1 MDKYEYKL
9 KLDQMKSLTA
19 EHNYEKAA
27 EIADTINWNKIKNVN
42 ALVKVGEIYENTGR
56 LEDSREVL
64 LMAYDRSPIGRMII
78 YRLAKV
84 AIKMKNFDEAKD
96 YYQEFV
102 EIAPHDNLKYVLKY
116 EICKAQGANI
126 ETLIGI
132 LEELK
137 EQEYTEEWAFE
148 LACLYHKAGMADKC
162 VEACD
167 ELVLWFGDGPYVE
180 RALELKMIYQPLNK
194 QQEEKYRRFC
204 QKREGVVEVRPEEEL
219 DSGEIV
225 NETVQIP
232 DVKLSPERF
241 NTQNLQEALQ
251 KSMQQIMQAT
261 EKETVTDSMDNIKK
275 LVEEIPYLQL
285 PKEEYDPTEEEED
298 TLEHIETDHEIDDS
312 LKINFKELLAEEHD
326 GQIGMYMPEKTALEH
341 QITGQMSIEEVLAE
355 WEKTK
360 YAAEVAL
367 EDAKQR
373 RLESAKARA
382 LQEAEEI
389 MGRLADIIPKLDAG
403 VAPKDILQDQYIEGK
418 PLENDRAAAMV
429 ANMNQI
435 LQEEIDRIS
444 TETADID
451 KQLAE
456 AAGTAASAMEPE
468 PAASMGEISGSGAN
482 AAELAEEVSG
492 MMQETEDVEIS
503 GQEQISGSQPDEEIA
518 DLSAEEMVEETVDL
532 STEEKA
538 AEEVSDISEEK
549 TSEADDFD
557 IVTADTIDLGK
568 VVTEQALAE
577 AVEHITDTESATDDI
592 TQKELADNTAVEVTK
607 EVLKK
612 ENRVERVLPEITE
625 PEDET
630 GFEAVT
636 SLGKELRGIF
646 TYFVSIKGMEEQ
658 ICQALTGAARHL
670 ITGKDASTGN
680 MVIQGGS
687 GSGKTVLATAMVKAL
702 QKETGK
708 PKGKVGKIEA
718 SALNKKDVASL
729 LKKISGGCLIIE
741 KAGDISKETAV
752 RLALLLKSDT
762 SGLFVIMEDTHRGI
776 EKALGRDEG
785 FASRF
790 SEKINIP
797 IFTSDELVSF
807 AKAYANELGYTID
820 EMGILALY
828 NSISNIQK
836 YDKATTLTEVKEIVD
851 DAIHKSEKGGLR
863 KAFSIIT
870 SRRYDDEDYVILRE
884 KDFGI

>member
-241 NTQNLQEALQ
+241 NTQNLQEELQ

-285 PKEEYDPTEEEED
+285 PKEEYDPSEEEED

-468 PAASMGEISGSGAN
+468 PAASMGEISGSGVN
-482 AAELAEEVSG
+482 AAELAEEVSR

-503 GQEQISGSQPDEEIA
+503 GQEQIPGSQPDEEIA
-518 DLSAEEMVEETVDL
+518 DLSAEETDEETVDL

-612 ENRVERVLPEITE
+612 EDRVERVLPEITE

-636 SLGKELRGIF
+636 SLGEELRGIF

>member
-241 NTQNLQEALQ
+241 NTQNLQEELQ

-285 PKEEYDPTEEEED
+285 PKEEYDPSEEEED

-468 PAASMGEISGSGAN
+468 PAASMGEISGSGVN

-518 DLSAEEMVEETVDL
+518 DLSAEETDEETVDL

-612 ENRVERVLPEITE
+612 EDRVERVLPEITE

-636 SLGKELRGIF
+636 SLGEELRGIF

>member
-78 YRLAKV
+78 FRLAKV
-84 AIKMKNFDEAKD
+84 AVKMKNFDEAKD

-167 ELVLWFGDGPYVE
+167 ELVLWFGEGPYVE

-194 QQEEKYRRFC
+194 QQEEKYRKFC

-241 NTQNLQEALQ
+241 NTQNLQEELQ

-275 LVEEIPYLQL
+275 LVEEIPYLQF
-285 PKEEYDPTEEEED
+285 PKEEPVPSGED
-298 TLEHIETDHEIDDS
+298 ENTLEHIETDHEIDDS

-355 WEKTK
+355 WEKTR

-403 VAPKDILQDQYIEGK
+403 IAPKDILQDQYLEGK

-456 AAGTAASAMEPE
+456 AAGTAAPAMEPE
-468 PAASMGEISGSGAN
+468 PAVSMREIS
-482 AAELAEEVSG
+482 
-492 MMQETEDVEIS
+492 
-503 GQEQISGSQPDEEIA
+503 DENP
-518 DLSAEEMVEETVDL
+518 V
-532 STEEKA
+532 
-538 AEEVSDISEEK
+538 EEVSDTRAEEMPAEDDSDIRAEEMPAEDDSDIHAEEMPAEDDSDIHAEEMPAEDDSDIRAEK
-549 TSEADDFD
+549 TSEEDDYD

-568 VVTEQALAE
+568 VVTEQALTE
-577 AVEHITDTESATDDI
+577 AAGHITATESIAEDI

-612 ENRVERVLPEITE
+612 ENRVERILPEITE

-630 GFEAVT
+630 GFEAIT
-636 SLGKELRGIF
+636 SLSEELRGIF
-646 TYFVSIKGMEEQ
+646 TYFISIKGMEEQ
-658 ICQALTGAARHL
+658 LCQALTGAARHL
-670 ITGKDASTGN
+670 MTGKDASTGN

-708 PKGKVGKIEA
+708 PKGKVGKITA
-718 SALNKKDVASL
+718 STLNKKDVASL

-752 RLALLLKSDT
+752 RLSLLLKSDT
-762 SGLFVIMEDTHRGI
+762 SGLFVIMEDTYRGI

-807 AKAYANELGYTID
+807 AKAYANELGYAID

-836 YDKATTLTEVKEIVD
+836 YDRATTLTEVKEIVD
-851 DAIHKSEKGGLR
+851 DAIRKSEKGGLR

>member
-241 NTQNLQEALQ
+241 NTQNLQEELQ

-285 PKEEYDPTEEEED
+285 PKEEYDPSEEEED

-456 AAGTAASAMEPE
+456 AAGTAAS
-468 PAASMGEISGSGAN
+468 MGEISGSGVN

-503 GQEQISGSQPDEEIA
+503 GQEQIPGSQPDEEIA
-518 DLSAEEMVEETVDL
+518 DLSAEETDEETVDL

-612 ENRVERVLPEITE
+612 EDRVERVLPEITE

-636 SLGKELRGIF
+636 SLGEELRGIF